1 MNGYKTLIALAV
13 GLAAQILHRYNI
25 DVEQEDQE
33 ALVTSIITMAALLAA
48 LWGGLK
54 ARRPGPFA
62 PKGD

>member
-1 MNGYKTLIALAV
+1 MDGYKTLIALAV
-13 GLAAQILHRYNI
+13 GLGAQILHRYNI

-48 LWGGLK
+48 VWGRLK
-54 ARRPGPFA
+54 SRRPGRFA